1 MSIIIVPD
9 QKIECRI
16 PWGSILGSLFFN
28 ILAVDTFYQCDDWH
42 YADKNKTYVDKTN
55 SCTSKILTKLIVR
68 YTSSTSSTKENLLEH
83 LRVTDLRL
91 FHATVLFLQSLKTS
105 ENLRFLKGIERDKYL
120 KWFNLDLHVFLQ
132 KSEEK
137 DEYCSSACAQL
148 AYALVEKYTY
158 SDFLWSVFSPHAGK
172 CGPEILWIRTILTQ
186 WWSWNFLL
194 HYISV
199 ICPLIEMLHSRFLN
213 FEDSVF

>member
-1 MSIIIVPD
+1 M
-9 QKIECRI
+9 
-16 PWGSILGSLFFN
+16 
-28 ILAVDTFYQCDDWH
+28 
-42 YADKNKTYVDKTN
+42 
-55 SCTSKILTKLIVR
+55 IVR

-91 FHATVLFLQSLKTS
+91 FHVTVLFLHSLKTS

-120 KWFNLDLHVFLQ
+120 KWFNLDVHVFLQ

-158 SDFLWSVFSPHAGK
+158 SVFLWSVFSPHAGK
-172 CGPEILWIRTILTQ
+172 YGPEIL
-186 WWSWNFLL
+186 
-194 HYISV
+194 
-199 ICPLIEMLHSRFLN
+199 
-213 FEDSVF
+213 

>member
-42 YADKNKTYVDKTN
+42 YADKTKTYVDKTK

-91 FHATVLFLQSLKTS
+91 FHATVLFL
-105 ENLRFLKGIERDKYL
+105 
-120 KWFNLDLHVFLQ
+120 
-132 KSEEK
+132 
-137 DEYCSSACAQL
+137 
-148 AYALVEKYTY
+148 
-158 SDFLWSVFSPHAGK
+158 
-172 CGPEILWIRTILTQ
+172 
-186 WWSWNFLL
+186 
-194 HYISV
+194 
-199 ICPLIEMLHSRFLN
+199 
-213 FEDSVF
+213 

>member
-1 MSIIIVPD
+1 M
-9 QKIECRI
+9 
-16 PWGSILGSLFFN
+16 
-28 ILAVDTFYQCDDWH
+28 
-42 YADKNKTYVDKTN
+42 
-55 SCTSKILTKLIVR
+55 IVR

-91 FHATVLFLQSLKTS
+91 FHVTVLFLQSLKTS

-137 DEYCSSACAQL
+137 GEYCSSACAQL
-148 AYALVEKYTY
+148 AYAVVEKYTY

-172 CGPEILWIRTILTQ
+172 YGPEI
-186 WWSWNFLL
+186 F
-194 HYISV
+194 
-199 ICPLIEMLHSRFLN
+199 
-213 FEDSVF
+213 